1 MKNLL
6 KRQALPS
13 IVSLGNLP
21 QGGQAMRYVDP
32 LDILREEHSHI
43 MAVLDVLESANA
55 LQAEADL
62 YADALSFLLE
72 CVDQSHHQKEEKS
85 LFPRLATAGPP
96 TGALRDL
103 RRDHEAIHDAIEQM
117 RGALQRGDV
126 ALVRAIVAD
135 YVDLMRDHIE
145 REELIL
151 FPMCQ
156 GILTDEKRRAIH
168 DEFVEMTGGLFSPEE
183 LNEAVE
189 HLRADL
195 EELEASMQSRPS
207 S

>member
-1 MKNLL
+1 M
-6 KRQALPS
+6 QYA
-13 IVSLGNLP
+13 
-21 QGGQAMRYVDP
+21 DP
-32 LDILREEHSHI
+32 LDILREEHRHI
-43 MAVLDVLESANA
+43 LDVLDALESANA
-55 LQAEADL
+55 LEAEADF

-72 CVDQSHHQKEEKS
+72 CVDQSHHQKEERS
-85 LFPRLATAGPP
+85 LFVRLDSSESP
-96 TGALRDL
+96 TGALTDL
-103 RRDHEAIHDAIEQM
+103 RRDHQAIHDAIDQM
-117 RGALQRGDV
+117 RDALQRGDV
-126 ALVRAIVAD
+126 AIVRGAVAE

-151 FPMCQ
+151 FPMCE
-156 GILTDEKRRAIH
+156 GILTDEDRRVIH
-168 DEFVEMTGGLFSPEE
+168 DEFVDMTGGLFSPEE